1 MSSEIFG
8 ILVKE
13 HENILKIAEILEKE
27 CRALESRKEQAANKE
42 FFMSVISFIKDYA
55 DRFHHAKEEKILFKE
70 FETCVNEGRVHCN
83 PVEQMLFEHDK
94 GRAAVKLMVEGV
106 EAGDKNKLITGGRAY
121 TALIREHIFK
131 EDNILYP
138 MADEALSQNVKEKI
152 LRGFNSIKGGDKEKK
167 YLKLLKKLES

>member
-27 CRALESRKEQAANKE
+27 CNALESKNKINKE